1 MLWKFEK
8 VRKFGI
14 HIFVKKLCF
23 NGIIAFVRAEKGSER
38 MFRMKFVAES
48 RELVGDFWIVQCVPL
63 TLGLDSA
70 VREYS
75 SGRKKCFFE
84 KKS

>member
-1 MLWKFEK
+1 
-8 VRKFGI
+8 
-14 HIFVKKLCF
+14 
-23 NGIIAFVRAEKGSER
+23 

>member
-1 MLWKFEK
+1 
-8 VRKFGI
+8 
-14 HIFVKKLCF
+14 
-23 NGIIAFVRAEKGSER
+23 

-84 KKS
+84 KKLEKVEVNNILIENESVLCYFFNDELLKDILNFDRYMF

>member
-1 MLWKFEK
+1 
-8 VRKFGI
+8 
-14 HIFVKKLCF
+14 
-23 NGIIAFVRAEKGSER
+23 VRAEKGSER

-48 RELVGDFWIVQCVPL
+48 RELVGYFWIVQCVPL

-84 KKS
+84 KKVRKS